1 MATTTFEALPEELV
15 VRILAAVP
23 CLPRVRDCTLV
34 CSTWRRLVGD
44 KAAMGGNPCVGKWHV
59 CGVKLMCRQLGAPYK
74 YTVTLTDQASAVGH
88 VACLEYAQTRGH
100 EPIRFAC
107 LLAASRGRTGV
118 LDWLVARGR
127 PDEYADDLRTPA
139 LSDAA
144 IRSGSIECLERVLSL
159 GAVLSQAT
167 ACETAAAAGH
177 LSMLAHL
184 HAKGCAWTDDVC
196 RQATVCGSIDCL
208 VYAHQS
214 GLSLG
219 LCDVRHAIQ
228 RHRNDVVMYLWAN
241 GREPTAEC
249 MDTAAKHDNLGCF
262 AYAHVAGISF
272 DACDWETVVK
282 SYRVEI
288 ARYACAHGWTPTA
301 PCLVAAASAGQREM
315 VRCLVDH
322 GGCRPD
328 VDVLV
333 AAVKSRST
341 STVGYLLDIGCPGH
355 KRVCGIAILNGNVEM
370 LRYAHRRG
378 CPWDMTKCRSWAGLL
393 KKSQGRRAMLQYL
406 DEHWTCADGQCNK

>member
-262 AYAHVAGISF
+262 AYAHVAGISLMR
-272 DACDWETVVK
+272 ATGRRW
-282 SYRVEI
+282 SS
-288 ARYACAHGWTPTA
+288 PTA
-301 PCLVAAASAGQREM
+301 SISYDMRAPTGGRPRPHVWSRRRAPASGKWSAASSIMAIASRM
-315 VRCLVDH
+315 STCLWRLPDHVRLEQWDTCLTS
-322 GGCRPD
+322 D
-328 VDVLV
+328 VQSVS
-333 AAVKSRST
+333 AS
-341 STVGYLLDIGCPGH
+341 VGSHTQGD
-355 KRVCGIAILNGNVEM
+355 VEM
-370 LRYAHRRG
+370 LRYAHRHG

-393 KKSQGRRAMLQYL
+393 KKIRAVGRCSSTSTNTGMRRRPM
-406 DEHWTCADGQCNK
+406 